1 MAQGD
6 SPLPQ
11 QPPPRLEAAS
21 PAQPAGEPLA
31 GLWTALLMGLLAAL
45 LAWFWYGRGG
55 EEPPA
60 DPEQRDTSSRAP
72 CQEPPAG
79 AEHREAG
86 PEATEPLLENS
97 DCGLLETRAS
107 VLSSPPEPIENLAT
121 TPGSEQV
128 SSQSDDAPGESPET
142 ESLVKEPT
150 TPLMNY
156 SEFLRSETIG
166 SSTAESELLKVQ
178 EGEAQCMD
186 SLAEASPSSG
196 VHEDKN
202 ELPDQILECQDL
214 VDHEDWEVVPE
225 HSAWG
230 DASKNSSA
238 DDSDAS
244 VGQGNKELE
253 QVDFL
258 EADSKAKRVAAVPPM
273 PQNIHVNFRVHY
285 LTHTDAQL
293 IAVTGDHEC
302 LGQWHNYVPL
312 KCDKEGFWSDTIIL
326 PADTKIEWK
335 FILVENRK
343 VTRWEECNNRTLITE
358 HEDRTAHQWW
368 GYH

>member
-1 MAQGD
+1 MAAGD
-6 SPLPQ
+6 SPLS
-11 QPPPRLEAAS
+11 QPPSPRPEAAS
-21 PAQPAGEPLA
+21 PAG

-60 DPEQRDTSSRAP
+60 EPEQRGGTE
-72 CQEPPAG
+72 QPAG
-79 AEHREAG
+79 EPRGAA
-86 PEATEPLLENS
+86 EPLLENS
-97 DCGLLETRAS
+97 DCVLSETTAS
-107 VLSSPPEPIENLAT
+107 VLASPQESIENLAT
-121 TPGSEQV
+121 TPRGEHV
-128 SSQSDDAPGESPET
+128 SSQSDDAPGECPET
-142 ESLVKEPT
+142 ESLVKEPS

-166 SSTAESELLKVQ
+166 SSPAESEVLKLP
-178 EGEAQCMD
+178 EGEALCWD
-186 SLAEASPSSG
+186 TLAGASPSSG
-196 VHEDKN
+196 VHKDKT
-202 ELPDQILECQDL
+202 EQPAQTLEYQDL

-225 HSAWG
+225 HSACG
-230 DASKNSSA
+230 DASKNNSA
-238 DDSDAS
+238 VNADAS
-244 VGQGNKELE
+244 DSQNNKELE
-253 QVDFL
+253 LADFL

-285 LTHTDAQL
+285 ITHNDAQL

-302 LGQWHNYVPL
+302 LGEWHNYIPL
-312 KCDKEGFWSDTIIL
+312 KCDKDGFWSDTIIL

-343 VTRWEECNNRTLITE
+343 VTRWEECNNRTLMTE
-358 HEDRTAHQWW
+358 HEDGTAHQWW